1 MVMSDTYQYIFF
13 ALLDATYTTVG
24 ITVGAFIV
32 AVVVGFLL
40 ALARLYG
47 PAWLKYF
54 VVGLVEAL
62 RNTPVLVQLFVIYF
76 GLAQLGVLIPP
87 MVAAVL
93 GLGLNGAA
101 MLSEVFRSSIL
112 AIDRGQTEAG
122 LALGFTPMGVL
133 RHVVLLQSLRISLP
147 SISNFAVGLMK
158 DTSLASAVAAPE
170 LAFRARTLV
179 AETFL
184 STEIYLFVALI
195 YFLLSFPV
203 AAYFKALER
212 AVYPVRSSHA

>member
-1 MVMSDTYQYIFF
+1 MDTYQYILL

-24 ITVGAFIV
+24 VTVGAFIV
-32 AVVVGFLL
+32 AVVIGLLL
-40 ALARLYG
+40 ALLRLYG
-47 PAWLKYF
+47 PTWIKYLVVSF
-54 VVGLVEAL
+54 VELL
-62 RNTPVLVQLFVIYF
+62 RNTPVLVQLFILYF
-76 GLAQLGVLIPP
+76 GLAQLGLLIPP
-87 MVAAVL
+87 MMAAVL

-101 MLSEVFRSSIL
+101 LLSEVFRSSIV

-133 RHVVLLQSLRISLP
+133 RHIVLMQSLRISLP
-147 SISNFAVGLMK
+147 SIGNFAVGLMK

-184 STEIYLFVALI
+184 STEIYLLVALI
-195 YFLLSFPV
+195 YFLLSFPL

-212 AVYPVRSSHA
+212 AVYQERSSHA